1 MKLSKWFEDL
11 SVRNAVIDDCCQLVD
26 DEVRKKSGM
35 SGMVIK
41 TGYKA
46 VSGIKPGFV
55 RKVVNSLLDEW
66 VDAINPIWL
75 EADEKNTPPATY
87 LLSQEDRV
95 ADALLSVTDRKATH
109 AKSPVV
115 GKTYKKLRPLA
126 KKNVVQAV
134 PGLVNVLAKHAKD

>member
-1 MKLSKWFEDL
+1 
-11 SVRNAVIDDCCQLVD
+11 
-26 DEVRKKSGM
+26 
-35 SGMVIK
+35 MVIK

-66 VDAINPIWL
+66 VEAIDPIWL
-75 EADEKNTPPATY
+75 EADAANSTPTAH
-87 LLSQEDRV
+87 LLREEDRV

-115 GKTYKKLRPLA
+115 GKTYKKLRPIA

-134 PGLVNVLAKHAKD
+134 PGLVNVLAKHATT